1 MNILELKS
9 KFSIARCTE
18 EYLYIIDCGGD
29 TRTVTNDADNI
40 VRFLSESYNLG
51 NRRLIYRDSLG
62 EIDEIIHENG
72 QFKGFSCGYKGIVE
86 DLTLFD

>member
-1 MNILELKS
+1 MELKS
-9 KFSIARCTE
+9 KFSIARCSE

-29 TRTVTNDADNI
+29 TRTVTNNAEN
-40 VRFLSESYNLG
+40 VVELLYESYNLG

-72 QFKGFSCGYKGIVE
+72 QFKGFKAGYKGIAE